1 MRTDINCPVSSHHHH
16 KAYVNHWTERDD
28 GSTNAPFEHYARFDG
43 DDIGYFELAIGD
55 GDWEPG
61 PWEEGERHIITK
73 NGPSIVQPWD
83 GKLDDGTIVNSEL
96 KKAGLVYKR
105 PTKTTLFKNA
115 KGRTMMRLDCDGTF
129 GWGIGNGLEF
139 LGRWGLLHPLTSMFD
154 DAIKHVQKCRHKVHG
169 LTFNEDVYR
178 VNWQIW
184 HPESI
189 LYKVSQ
195 SEDGKRPSIYGIE
208 SMKDKTGLQP
218 FRLDGFG
225 SVKEFRNNVFK
236 DAGVAP
242 NCDPNKSP
250 KPEGTCNFQAD
261 WRIIM
266 PDTCTYDMY
275 KDSGLCKIKFTG
287 LASFFNVNNFDV
299 LGEFRRCSAPNAGG
313 LFSGAMVM
321 TGPIPI
327 TASPLQWCSSNSD
340 CNNGNVCMNL
350 VSKIKVL
357 QDLYGNLPRKV
368 KTKYRDSTN
377 AIIMSDRILEDPL
390 AALVYGQ
397 KMGVANKC
405 IKKDGTFVTARKIL
419 RALGQEADDGK
430 SELKICIPQFFDKL
444 ATDASSVESDATN
457 FITNR
462 FSVKNNGLKMRDLV
476 DNLEATYMYGA
487 DKLTITGDTA
497 AVKAD
502 EGKAWQK
509 IEVDIEGGSE
519 DVTCQQTEQAREAF
533 MKQMKETDSE
543 NFKDLSQNDV
553 MVKCAAKTTQ
563 STKAAASGKKW
574 QTISVDIGR
583 GSDETTCKQTDKAR
597 EAFLKQLQEKD
608 AAAFKDLTADEIE
621 VSCTE
626 TTRKRVA
633 QSLEFSGLTKA
644 LVESKKTEI
653 TKNIADSLSVEE
665 SAVTITSIEETS
677 GRRRRRLLS
686 ATVEIEYDVE
696 VEDAAA
702 ASDLETKMT
711 SATVR
716 DAVVDKVATST
727 GVSNIQV
734 EQNSP
739 ETKAAGVKLDVAV
752 QIDETTAAA
761 TKTKLETALGDKS
774 GVATKLAAEG
784 VETEPNSVVS
794 VADVEQVS
802 NATATDTIAV
812 TETSVVMEVE
822 VQVDEAK
829 AAETQTKLEQ
839 SFNDKEKVAEKLGEA
854 GVVKEDGSAITSTDV
869 KDTTVAKEVTK
880 EVDVKAEDLPENV
893 QNIVEEEKKGGYTAV
908 TESLKATKKQR
919 GGAGGGANSPSP
931 GSSLSEDDILSSGN
945 SIYIATSALS
955 MLFMAFTALLL

>member
-1 MRTDINCPVSSHHHH
+1 M
-16 KAYVNHWTERDD
+16 
-28 GSTNAPFEHYARFDG
+28 G
-43 DDIGYFELAIGD
+43 
-55 GDWEPG
+55 
-61 PWEEGERHIITK
+61 
-73 NGPSIVQPWD
+73 
-83 GKLDDGTIVNSEL
+83 
-96 KKAGLVYKR
+96 
-105 PTKTTLFKNA
+105 
-115 KGRTMMRLDCDGTF
+115 
-129 GWGIGNGLEF
+129 
-139 LGRWGLLHPLTSMFD
+139 
-154 DAIKHVQKCRHKVHG
+154 
-169 LTFNEDVYR
+169 
-178 VNWQIW
+178 
-184 HPESI
+184 
-189 LYKVSQ
+189 KVSQ
-195 SEDGKRPSIYGIE
+195 SEDGKRPSLSGIE

-225 SVKEFRNNVFK
+225 SVKEFQNNVFK
-236 DAGVAP
+236 DGGVAP

-250 KPEGTCNFQAD
+250 KPEGTCNYQAD

-266 PDTCTYDMY
+266 PDTCTYDRY

-299 LGEFRRCSAPNAGG
+299 LGEFRRCSAPNAGD

-368 KTKYRDSTN
+368 KTKYHSSN

-462 FSVKNNGLKMRDLV
+462 FSVKNNGLKIRDLV
-476 DNLEATYMYGA
+476 DNFEATYMYGA

-583 GSDETTCKQTDKAR
+583 GSAGTTCKQTDKAR

-626 TTRKRVA
+626 TTKKRVA

-696 VEDAAA
+696 VKDAAA

-711 SATVR
+711 SAAVKES
-716 DAVVDKVATST
+716 VVDKVAIST
-727 GVSNIQV
+727 GVTKSKIQV
-734 EQNSP
+734 EQKAP

-794 VADVEQVS
+794 VADVEQVT
-802 NATATDTIAV
+802 AAAEATDTVEV
-812 TETSVVMEVE
+812 TETAVVMEVE

-829 AAETQTKLEQ
+829 AAETQKKLEE
-839 SFNDKEKVAEKLGEA
+839 SFNNKEKVAEKLGEA

-908 TESLKATKKQR
+908 TESLKASKKQR
-919 GGAGGGANSPSP
+919 DGAGGGANSPSP

-955 MLFMAFTALLL
+955 MFFMAFTALLL

>member
-1 MRTDINCPVSSHHHH
+1 
-16 KAYVNHWTERDD
+16 
-28 GSTNAPFEHYARFDG
+28 
-43 DDIGYFELAIGD
+43 
-55 GDWEPG
+55 
-61 PWEEGERHIITK
+61 
-73 NGPSIVQPWD
+73 
-83 GKLDDGTIVNSEL
+83 
-96 KKAGLVYKR
+96 
-105 PTKTTLFKNA
+105 
-115 KGRTMMRLDCDGTF
+115 
-129 GWGIGNGLEF
+129 
-139 LGRWGLLHPLTSMFD
+139 
-154 DAIKHVQKCRHKVHG
+154 
-169 LTFNEDVYR
+169 
-178 VNWQIW
+178 
-184 HPESI
+184 
-189 LYKVSQ
+189 
-195 SEDGKRPSIYGIE
+195 
-208 SMKDKTGLQP
+208 
-218 FRLDGFG
+218 
-225 SVKEFRNNVFK
+225 
-236 DAGVAP
+236 
-242 NCDPNKSP
+242 
-250 KPEGTCNFQAD
+250 
-261 WRIIM
+261 
-266 PDTCTYDMY
+266 
-275 KDSGLCKIKFTG
+275 
-287 LASFFNVNNFDV
+287 
-299 LGEFRRCSAPNAGG
+299 
-313 LFSGAMVM
+313 
-321 TGPIPI
+321 
-327 TASPLQWCSSNSD
+327 
-340 CNNGNVCMNL
+340 
-350 VSKIKVL
+350 
-357 QDLYGNLPRKV
+357 
-368 KTKYRDSTN
+368 
-377 AIIMSDRILEDPL
+377 
-390 AALVYGQ
+390 
-397 KMGVANKC
+397 MG

-462 FSVKNNGLKMRDLV
+462 FSVKNNGLKIRDLV

-583 GSDETTCKQTDKAR
+583 GSAGTTCKQTDKAR

-653 TKNIADSLSVEE
+653 TKNIAESLSVEE

-686 ATVEIEYDVE
+686 ATVEVK
-696 VEDAAA
+696 DAAA
-702 ASDLETKMT
+702 ASNLETKMT
-711 SATVR
+711 SAAVKES
-716 DAVVDKVATST
+716 VVDKVAIST
-727 GVSNIQV
+727 GVTKSKIQV
-734 EQNSP
+734 EQKAP

-774 GVATKLAAEG
+774 GVATKLVAEG

-802 NATATDTIAV
+802 SATATDTIEV
-812 TETSVVMEVE
+812 TET
-822 VQVDEAK
+822 A
-829 AAETQTKLEQ
+829 
-839 SFNDKEKVAEKLGEA
+839 
-854 GVVKEDGSAITSTDV
+854 VVKEDGSAITSTDV

-908 TESLKATKKQR
+908 TESLKASKKQR

-955 MLFMAFTALLL
+955 MFFMAFTALLL

>member
-1 MRTDINCPVSSHHHH
+1 MRV
-16 KAYVNHWTERDD
+16 K
-28 GSTNAPFEHYARFDG
+28 
-43 DDIGYFELAIGD
+43 L
-55 GDWEPG
+55 
-61 PWEEGERHIITK
+61 
-73 NGPSIVQPWD
+73 
-83 GKLDDGTIVNSEL
+83 GK
-96 KKAGLVYKR
+96 
-105 PTKTTLFKNA
+105 
-115 KGRTMMRLDCDGTF
+115 
-129 GWGIGNGLEF
+129 
-139 LGRWGLLHPLTSMFD
+139 
-154 DAIKHVQKCRHKVHG
+154 
-169 LTFNEDVYR
+169 
-178 VNWQIW
+178 
-184 HPESI
+184 
-189 LYKVSQ
+189 
-195 SEDGKRPSIYGIE
+195 
-208 SMKDKTGLQP
+208 
-218 FRLDGFG
+218 
-225 SVKEFRNNVFK
+225 
-236 DAGVAP
+236 
-242 NCDPNKSP
+242 
-250 KPEGTCNFQAD
+250 
-261 WRIIM
+261 
-266 PDTCTYDMY
+266 
-275 KDSGLCKIKFTG
+275 
-287 LASFFNVNNFDV
+287 
-299 LGEFRRCSAPNAGG
+299 
-313 LFSGAMVM
+313 
-321 TGPIPI
+321 
-327 TASPLQWCSSNSD
+327 
-340 CNNGNVCMNL
+340 
-350 VSKIKVL
+350 
-357 QDLYGNLPRKV
+357 
-368 KTKYRDSTN
+368 
-377 AIIMSDRILEDPL
+377 
-390 AALVYGQ
+390 
-397 KMGVANKC
+397 
-405 IKKDGTFVTARKIL
+405 
-419 RALGQEADDGK
+419 
-430 SELKICIPQFFDKL
+430 
-444 ATDASSVESDATN
+444 
-457 FITNR
+457 
-462 FSVKNNGLKMRDLV
+462 
-476 DNLEATYMYGA
+476 
-487 DKLTITGDTA
+487 
-497 AVKAD
+497 
-502 EGKAWQK
+502 K

-553 MVKCAAKTTQ
+553 MVKCASKTTQ

-653 TKNIADSLSVEE
+653 TKSIADSLSVEE

-716 DAVVDKVATST
+716 DAIVDKVAIST
-727 GVSNIQV
+727 NVTKANIQV
-734 EQNSP
+734 EQKAP

-794 VADVEQVS
+794 VADVEQV
-802 NATATDTIAV
+802 AAAAAATDTIAV

-829 AAETQTKLEQ
+829 AAETQKKLEQ

-908 TESLKATKKQR
+908 TESLKATKKHR

>member
-1 MRTDINCPVSSHHHH
+1 
-16 KAYVNHWTERDD
+16 
-28 GSTNAPFEHYARFDG
+28 
-43 DDIGYFELAIGD
+43 
-55 GDWEPG
+55 
-61 PWEEGERHIITK
+61 
-73 NGPSIVQPWD
+73 
-83 GKLDDGTIVNSEL
+83 
-96 KKAGLVYKR
+96 
-105 PTKTTLFKNA
+105 
-115 KGRTMMRLDCDGTF
+115 
-129 GWGIGNGLEF
+129 
-139 LGRWGLLHPLTSMFD
+139 
-154 DAIKHVQKCRHKVHG
+154 
-169 LTFNEDVYR
+169 
-178 VNWQIW
+178 
-184 HPESI
+184 
-189 LYKVSQ
+189 
-195 SEDGKRPSIYGIE
+195 
-208 SMKDKTGLQP
+208 
-218 FRLDGFG
+218 
-225 SVKEFRNNVFK
+225 
-236 DAGVAP
+236 
-242 NCDPNKSP
+242 
-250 KPEGTCNFQAD
+250 
-261 WRIIM
+261 
-266 PDTCTYDMY
+266 
-275 KDSGLCKIKFTG
+275 
-287 LASFFNVNNFDV
+287 
-299 LGEFRRCSAPNAGG
+299 
-313 LFSGAMVM
+313 
-321 TGPIPI
+321 
-327 TASPLQWCSSNSD
+327 
-340 CNNGNVCMNL
+340 
-350 VSKIKVL
+350 
-357 QDLYGNLPRKV
+357 
-368 KTKYRDSTN
+368 
-377 AIIMSDRILEDPL
+377 
-390 AALVYGQ
+390 
-397 KMGVANKC
+397 MG

-430 SELKICIPQFFDKL
+430 SALKICIPQFFDKL

-462 FSVKNNGLKMRDLV
+462 FSVKNNGLKIRDLV

-583 GSDETTCKQTDKAR
+583 GSAGTTCKQTDKAR

-653 TKNIADSLSVEE
+653 TKNIAESLSVEE

-686 ATVEIEYDVE
+686 ATVEVK
-696 VEDAAA
+696 DAAA
-702 ASDLETKMT
+702 ASNLETKMT
-711 SATVR
+711 SAAVKES
-716 DAVVDKVATST
+716 VVDKVAIST
-727 GVSNIQV
+727 GVTKSKIQV
-734 EQNSP
+734 EQKAP

-802 NATATDTIAV
+802 NATATDTIEV
-812 TETSVVMEVE
+812 TETAVVMEVE

-829 AAETQTKLEQ
+829 AAETQKKLEQ
-839 SFNDKEKVAEKLGEA
+839 AFNYIEIFFLKLGES
-854 GVVKEDGSAITSTDV
+854 GLVKEDGSAITSTDV

-908 TESLKATKKQR
+908 TESLKASKKQR

-955 MLFMAFTALLL
+955 MFFMAFTALLL